1 MDAAQATIRVR
12 VLVFASLAEILGER
26 SRELDLPAGSTVLDA
41 FRRLISEQ
49 PALARHLDHISYAR
63 NEEFVPAGTVLGH
76 GDELAFI
83 PPVSGGA

>member
-1 MDAAQATIRVR
+1 MH

-26 SRELDLPAGSTVLDA
+26 SREMDLQAGSTVLDA

-63 NEEFVPAGTVLGH
+63 NEEFVPAGTVLEH